1 MWRYWGNWNLT
12 EIKHFAADA
21 DPQIISETLTRD
33 GALVLDNA
41 VDAVF
46 LAQLRAET
54 DPYMDATADGS
65 DDFTG
70 RLTTRTGGLLMRSE
84 KCREII
90 GDPRILA
97 PCEKFLAPYCE
108 RVQFHLTQIIR
119 IRPGQGAQ
127 PIHRDRWA
135 WGKHLAHIEPQ
146 FNTIWAITDFTTEN
160 GATRVV
166 PGSTKWQDD
175 EQIPPEQ
182 ITQAEMSAGSVL
194 IYSGSVF
201 HGGGENRTQSDRI
214 GINIRIR
221 WVGCGRKKTSIYR
234 RRPKWPKPCR
244 PSCNNLQVTPWGNM
258 RLAIILRQAP
268 REFTPNWCPLSLHL
282 MKMTPAQQWVRR
294 QTLRLS
300 VKSGGPSISA
310 TDLLAVLCK

>member
-12 EIKHFAADA
+12 EIKHLAADA
-21 DPQIISETLTRD
+21 DPQIISDTLTRD

-41 VDAVF
+41 VDADF

-108 RVQFHLTQIIR
+108 RVQLHLTQIIR

-214 GINIRIR
+214 GINITYTLG
-221 WVGCGRKKTSIYR
+221 W
-234 RRPKWPKPCR
+234 
-244 PSCNNLQVTPWGNM
+244 
-258 RLAIILRQAP
+258 LRQ
-268 REFTPNWCPLSLHL
+268 EENQYLSSPPE
-282 MKMTPAQQWVRR
+282 MAK
-294 QTLRLS
+294 TLSPEL
-300 VKSGGPSISA
+300 
-310 TDLLAVLCK
+310 

>member
-1 MWRYWGNWNLT
+1 MT
-12 EIKHFAADA
+12 EIKHLAADA
-21 DPQIISETLTRD
+21 DPQIISDTLTRD

-41 VDAVF
+41 VDADF

-108 RVQFHLTQIIR
+108 RVQLHLTQIIR

-214 GINIRIR
+214 GINITYTLG
-221 WVGCGRKKTSIYR
+221 W
-234 RRPKWPKPCR
+234 
-244 PSCNNLQVTPWGNM
+244 
-258 RLAIILRQAP
+258 LRQEENQYLSSPPERAKTLSPELQQLAGYAMGQYALGYYTPPGAP
-268 REFTPNWCPLSLHL
+268 GVYPELVPPEFALNEDDT
-282 MKMTPAQQWVRR
+282 
-294 QTLRLS
+294 
-300 VKSGGPSISA
+300 SA
-310 TDLLAVLCK
+310 TMGTAADLEAVSQIRRSKH

>member
-1 MWRYWGNWNLT
+1 MT
-12 EIKHFAADA
+12 EIKHLAADA
-21 DPQIISETLTRD
+21 DPQIISDTLTRD

-41 VDAVF
+41 VDADF

-97 PCEKFLAPYCE
+97 PCEKFLAPYSE
-108 RVQFHLTQIIR
+108 RVQLHLTQIIR

-214 GINIRIR
+214 GINITYTLG
-221 WVGCGRKKTSIYR
+221 W
-234 RRPKWPKPCR
+234 
-244 PSCNNLQVTPWGNM
+244 
-258 RLAIILRQAP
+258 LRQEENQYLSSPPEMAKTLSPELQQLAGYAMGQYALGYYTPPGAP
-268 REFTPNWCPLSLHL
+268 GVYPELVPPEFALNEDDT
-282 MKMTPAQQWVRR
+282 
-294 QTLRLS
+294 
-300 VKSGGPSISA
+300 SA
-310 TDLLAVLCK
+310 TMGTAADLEAVSQIRRSKH

>member
-12 EIKHFAADA
+12 EIKHLAADA
-21 DPQIISETLTRD
+21 DPQIISDTLTRD

-41 VDAVF
+41 VDADF

-108 RVQFHLTQIIR
+108 RVQLHLTQIIR

-214 GINIRIR
+214 GINITYTLG
-221 WVGCGRKKTSIYR
+221 W
-234 RRPKWPKPCR
+234 
-244 PSCNNLQVTPWGNM
+244 
-258 RLAIILRQAP
+258 LRQEENQYLSSPPEMAKTLSPELQQLAGYAMGQYALGYYTPPGAP
-268 REFTPNWCPLSLHL
+268 GVYPELVPPEFALNEDDT
-282 MKMTPAQQWVRR
+282 
-294 QTLRLS
+294 
-300 VKSGGPSISA
+300 SA
-310 TDLLAVLCK
+310 TMGAAADLEAVSQIRRSKH